1 MEFWFSELHTP
12 NVKFSVKVD
21 RQLYSEENEYV
32 RLDIF
37 DSPELGR
44 FLTID
49 GYIILTER
57 DEFIYHEMLTHIPMA
72 VHPNPEKSW
81 CSAQETAAWCGSF

>member
-32 RLDIF
+32 RLDILIRRSWA
-37 DSPELGR
+37 D
-44 FLTID
+44 FLP
-49 GYIILTER
+49 LTG
-57 DEFIYHEMLTHIPMA
+57 T
-72 VHPNPEKSW
+72 
-81 CSAQETAAWCGSF
+81 SF